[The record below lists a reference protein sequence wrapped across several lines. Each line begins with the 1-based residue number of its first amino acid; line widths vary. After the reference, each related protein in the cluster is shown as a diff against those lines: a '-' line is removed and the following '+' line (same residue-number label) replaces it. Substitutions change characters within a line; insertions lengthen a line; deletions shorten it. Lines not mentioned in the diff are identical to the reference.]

1 MPNQF
6 MSPEGDLETTNYFVT
21 EHWLIDQY
29 VGDKLFGWGYNSS
42 GPLGDNTTTTRYVPV
57 TTFAGGTNWKSIA
70 VGQGYGGSIAIKT
83 DGTLWGWGSQSF
95 GNLGTFNFPSASR
108 ITPVTT
114 FLGGTDWKQASAENE
129 CTAAVKTD
137 GTLWVWGTSTQL
149 GINRTGTNVCTPV
162 TTFSGGTNWKQV
174 DIARRPY
181 SLGTNA
187 SSMAA
192 IKTDGTLWVWGDNFN
207 AMLGVNDAATR
218 CTPVTIFG
226 GGTNW
231 RQVSCG
237 SGFTA
242 AIKTDGTLWTWGV
255 NTFGQLG
262 INTTTDRS
270 TPVTT
275 FAGGT
280 NWKQVSCGYLHTTAI
295 KTDGTL
301 WIWGAGGNGRLGDN
315 VSISTRSTPITT
327 FAGGN
332 NWKQVSAGWSHTAA
346 IKTDGTLWT
355 WGYDVYGYGLL
366 AQGSTTPSDRSTPVT
381 TFAGGTNWKQV
392 SCGRFH
398 TIAVTSGE
406 QIDIFDPAAP
416 IVTPP
421 APPPPP
427 PPPPGGRDDN

>member
-162 TTFSGGTNWKQV
+162 TTFS
-174 DIARRPY
+174 
-181 SLGTNA
+181 NA
-187 SSMAA
+187 SIICQFS
-192 IKTDGTLWVWGDNFN
+192 INHSFSFLKN
-207 AMLGVNDAATR
+207 LGLASNVIPLEKNSQFAKYTFL
-218 CTPVTIFG
+218 TP
-226 GGTNW
+226 
-231 RQVSCG
+231 
-237 SGFTA
+237 
-242 AIKTDGTLWTWGV
+242 
-255 NTFGQLG
+255 
-262 INTTTDRS
+262 
-270 TPVTT
+270 P
-275 FAGGT
+275 
-280 NWKQVSCGYLHTTAI
+280 
-295 KTDGTL
+295 
-301 WIWGAGGNGRLGDN
+301 
-315 VSISTRSTPITT
+315 
-327 FAGGN
+327 
-332 NWKQVSAGWSHTAA
+332 
-346 IKTDGTLWT
+346 
-355 WGYDVYGYGLL
+355 
-366 AQGSTTPSDRSTPVT
+366 TPSLQSSM
-381 TFAGGTNWKQV
+381 K
-392 SCGRFH
+392 
-398 TIAVTSGE
+398 
-406 QIDIFDPAAP
+406 PALSKHG
-416 IVTPP
+416 IMC
-421 APPPPP
+421 
-427 PPPPGGRDDN
+427 